1 MWLSISGYADSS
13 TSQDELDPI
22 TEQQTEESNVSESEE
37 ETEVKKEDTQPK
49 AGRLKWIKDDR
60 LGKGEVHKLVEVQV
74 LRLSITP

>member
-37 ETEVKKEDTQPK
+37 ETKKEDAAPK

-60 LGKGEVHKLVEVQV
+60 LGKGEVHKLVEVQF